1 MKRYHYFL
9 TCKCE
14 LKDNFSERNQEVIFN
29 CELRTNNAIDNID
42 RWGNYLRKVFED
54 ISKANRN
61 AVVKNGVLLF
71 YNLMKTIE
79 VSDELPTEVI
89 FLK

>member
-14 LKDNFSERNQEVIFN
+14 LEDYSNKNIKEVTFN
-29 CELRTNNAIDNID
+29 CELRTIDYPDSID
-42 RWGNYLRKVFED
+42 RWSVLLKKVFDD
-54 ISKANRN
+54 ICRTNRKAL
-61 AVVKNGVLLF
+61 VKNGVLLF
-71 YNLMKTIE
+71 YTLMKTKE